1 MRNTKEIQEQMRCKI
16 GGGIGCVLK
25 KREGGVNGFGYLL
38 RYKAQWKELAD
49 YLKECIQYVKFILKK
64 KIIYKKIKLPYYS
77 NMQTFLCQK
86 TPHSLA
92 PSLSLSLFLSFSLF
106 NIPTLITILSTYSLL
121 HSKERYSTL
130 Y

>member
-1 MRNTKEIQEQMRCKI
+1 MEGASRL
-16 GGGIGCVLK
+16 LK
-25 KREGGVNGFGYLL
+25 RMYSICEVYF
-38 RYKAQWKELAD
+38 
-49 YLKECIQYVKFILKK
+49 KK

-121 HSKERYSTL
+121 HSKERYPFIKFSVHRYIDSFFGHHEGDPDHAMIMMDNIMECNFWSTIS
-130 Y
+130 YTI

>member
-25 KREGGVNGFGYLL
+25 KREGCVNGFGYLL

-64 KIIYKKIKLPYYS
+64 KLYIKK
-77 NMQTFLCQK
+77 
-86 TPHSLA
+86 
-92 PSLSLSLFLSFSLF
+92 
-106 NIPTLITILSTYSLL
+106 
-121 HSKERYSTL
+121 
-130 Y
+130 